1 MGVVSRRDGSKGAMD
16 GTVEDFVENKEEEG
30 EGGDCFSVAEGWIRS
45 SFERKEGRKMSKEP
59 LETSYSPDEG
69 WR

>member
-16 GTVEDFVENKEEEG
+16 GTVEDFVENKEEGG

-45 SFERKEGRKMSKEP
+45 SFERKEGRKVSKEP

>member
-30 EGGDCFSVAEGWIRS
+30 EGGDCFSVAEG
-45 SFERKEGRKMSKEP
+45 
-59 LETSYSPDEG
+59 
-69 WR
+69 

>member
-16 GTVEDFVENKEEEG
+16 GTVEDFVENKEEGG

-45 SFERKEGRKMSKEP
+45 SFERKEGRC
-59 LETSYSPDEG
+59 
-69 WR
+69 RRNR